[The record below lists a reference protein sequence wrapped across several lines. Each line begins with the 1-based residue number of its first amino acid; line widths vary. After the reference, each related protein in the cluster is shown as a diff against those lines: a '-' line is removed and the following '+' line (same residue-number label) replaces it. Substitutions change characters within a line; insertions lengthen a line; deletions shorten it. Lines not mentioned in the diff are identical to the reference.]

1 MSTTHREPWVE
12 EQLTDPV
19 FRREYLREL
28 IRMQREAVESHDAEL
43 ARWCMRQ
50 RARLDSTDSTG

>member
-1 MSTTHREPWVE
+1 VSTTRREPWVE

-28 IRMQREAVESHDAEL
+28 IRMQHEAVEFHNVEL
-43 ARWCMRQ
+43 ARWCLRQ